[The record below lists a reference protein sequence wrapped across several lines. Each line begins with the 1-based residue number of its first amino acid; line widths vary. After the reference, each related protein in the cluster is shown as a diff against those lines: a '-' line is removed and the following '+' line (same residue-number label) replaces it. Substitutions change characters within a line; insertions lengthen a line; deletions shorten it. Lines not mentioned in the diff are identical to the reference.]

1 MTPIA
6 VVTTVASRAEA
17 VTLARALVQRRLAA
31 CAQISEIESIYRWQG
46 AVQQAPECRIVL
58 KTTRERYAELQRA
71 LCELH
76 PYELPA
82 IHALAFDA
90 VHAPYAEWIAQC
102 CAAAADDA
110 AGAGPL
116 SHLPTERTDEP

>member
-17 VTLARALVQRRLAA
+17 VALAHALVQQRLAA
-31 CAQISEIESIYRWQG
+31 CAQISEIESIYRWRG
-46 AVQQAPECRIVL
+46 EVQQGPECRIVL
-58 KTTRERYAELQRA
+58 KTTRERYAQLERTIRA
-71 LCELH
+71 LH

-90 VHAPYAEWIAQC
+90 VHAPYAEWIAQG
-102 CAAAADDA
+102 CAEPGDTSGQPSD
-110 AGAGPL
+110 GAN
-116 SHLPTERTDEP
+116 R